1 MSAPEANAGQVPY
14 WNEAAGP
21 KWVAFQKIID
31 AQIAPLGER
40 AMDRAGIAP
49 GERVIDV
56 GCGCGDT
63 TIALARRVGPAGL
76 VLGIDISAPMLERA
90 AETARAEALA
100 NVRFENADAQTHR
113 LPASAFDVVYSRF
126 GVMFFADPVAAFANL
141 RAALRPGGRLAF
153 VCWQAL
159 PENPWLFVPLRAAAQ
174 HLTLPPPPAPDA
186 PGPFA
191 FAAPNRVRGILP
203 RAGFAETVP
212 EDLRTTL
219 TLGAAGTPARPA

>member
-1 MSAPEANAGQVPY
+1 MAEPEANAEQIRY

-76 VLGIDISAPMLERA
+76 VLGVDISAPMLERA
-90 AETARAEALA
+90 AETARAA
-100 NVRFENADAQTHR
+100 
-113 LPASAFDVVYSRF
+113 
-126 GVMFFADPVAAFANL
+126 GAAH
-141 RAALRPGGRLAF
+141 
-153 VCWQAL
+153 
-159 PENPWLFVPLRAAAQ
+159 VPLQNA
-174 HLTLPPPPAPDA
+174 
-186 PGPFA
+186 
-191 FAAPNRVRGILP
+191 
-203 RAGFAETVP
+203 
-212 EDLRTTL
+212 
-219 TLGAAGTPARPA
+219 